1 MELRKFIKTII
12 VEYFNEN
19 IDGEIQLKIDE
30 RAKKIMND
38 KDYFPFLILNQK
50 SEKIGSIELMYRN
63 DLGGYQ
69 VFSSNVEKKGMGIG
83 KKAYI
88 KLIDILDAPIISDSS
103 RTEDAEYLWKSLMR
117 DNFAFFDKE
126 LGKYKTF

>member
-1 MELRKFIKTII
+1 MEKF
-12 VEYFNEN
+12 N
-19 IDGEIQLKIDE
+19 LKSMKGQ
-30 RAKKIMND
+30 KKIMND

-50 SEKIGSIELMYRN
+50 LEKIGSIELMYRN
-63 DLGGYQ
+63 DLEGYQ
-69 VFSSNVEKKGMGIG
+69 VISSNVEKKGMGIG

-88 KLIDILDAPIISDSS
+88 KLIDILEAPIISDSS
-103 RTEDAEYLWKSLMR
+103 RTEDAEYLWKSLVR